1 LVFFVYAVRPVIW
14 AWVLDLSPRELA
26 GSKVSFFSGSQSLLS
41 SLSPLICGFI
51 ADRWGI
57 LKAFYFLAGTVL
69 LANLVVLAIREP
81 QRQAPALVEE
91 LA

>member
-1 LVFFVYAVRPVIW
+1 MEHNLTLISTIA
-14 AWVLDLSPRELA
+14 AGLGLA
-26 GSKVSFFSGSQSLLS
+26 
-41 SLSPLICGFI
+41 LICGFI

-57 LKAFYFLAGTVL
+57 LTAFYFLAGTVL

-81 QRQAPALVEE
+81 QSEAPALVEE